1 MEQYLPWDLERL
13 TRQYIGFNDQIIKEY
28 HQRFEEDCGAVYV
41 KPTFTTG
48 YGNRLLVLQW
58 RNILNV
64 TQARGMSSLKY
75 ILSFRRFIQ
84 PNKERFRLDYMEAIK
99 SLPLV
104 LFLDNAYRASTLR

>member
-1 MEQYLPWDLERL
+1 MEQYLPWL

-41 KPTFTTG
+41 KPTFTTFG
-48 YGNRLLVLQW
+48 IRLLVLQW

-64 TQARGMSSLKY
+64 SNETQGSSSLKY

-84 PNKERFRLDYMEAIK
+84 PNKERFRLDYRSAIK

-104 LFLDNAYRASTLR
+104 LFVDNAYRASTLR